1 VSTVPGEKTPTSA
14 RLPGLPAAR
23 EELPAALRRLI
34 GPELHARWIAAAGA
48 APEARLLAAGP
59 LGDPSGAALLLRRPG
74 TAQVTVAGV
83 VGDLRAVT
91 EAVLEHARGRGA
103 AAVKWDAEETPPDGL
118 GFAPLRPPGDGTGAP
133 RRGFVHWVGGIE
145 VLDEPEHRRQSEPF
159 TCGAVV
165 ALLARARF
173 EGSTGADRVAE
184 LSLWRDAT
192 HVTACEPIG
201 LALAMRRRWPEL
213 ELRVHLDTDEP
224 VMLEHLDGTERA
236 WRAVL
241 QQGFRR
247 EAARSGL
254 AVDPAPL
261 PIAGI
266 RDGIERG
273 EQFLLLVSLQEML
286 GVDVP
291 HWLLCHGAA
300 PGALLVEDPWV
311 ASGAGESW
319 VDSHLL
325 PLAEDA
331 LERMSRLGPQL
342 YRGAIRV
349 GASQRPTVSSQAS
362 AISR

>member
-1 VSTVPGEKTPTSA
+1 
-14 RLPGLPAAR
+14 
-23 EELPAALRRLI
+23 
-34 GPELHARWIAAAGA
+34 
-48 APEARLLAAGP
+48 
-59 LGDPSGAALLLRRPG
+59 
-74 TAQVTVAGV
+74 
-83 VGDLRAVT
+83 
-91 EAVLEHARGRGA
+91 
-103 AAVKWDAEETPPDGL
+103 
-118 GFAPLRPPGDGTGAP
+118 
-133 RRGFVHWVGGIE
+133 
-145 VLDEPEHRRQSEPF
+145 
-159 TCGAVV
+159 
-165 ALLARARF
+165 
-173 EGSTGADRVAE
+173 
-184 LSLWRDAT
+184 
-192 HVTACEPIG
+192 
-201 LALAMRRRWPEL
+201 
-213 ELRVHLDTDEP
+213 
-224 VMLEHLDGTERA
+224 
-236 WRAVL
+236 VL